1 MGLSLNSE
9 SERIGYPPASIS
21 LASPIL
27 FDGVLEA
34 MEMSVILFD
43 RYGKICYMNSS
54 ALRLFHMQPGIAY
67 RNITYL
73 YIFKQY
79 RWHDEEDH
87 PLSLAQLPF
96 SLLWQQTTSPHHLS
110 RTVVLSHA
118 EYKQSFQFNCSLVFD
133 SHQQIS
139 SILCTF
145 ETRPEVPQKSWQVY
159 KTYQAITSLIQATLH
174 LPQLLDISFERE
186 ELPLPERIG
195 FFAQYLVDLIRQVL
209 EYDQVLLL
217 SIGPE
222 PTRYIYYIAISG
234 LSTEQK
240 QRRIEIS
247 GHISLDHF
255 FDAATIELLFQ
266 NKFCIIEHS
275 RVSLPFT
282 SLPDFSPQTEMLEV
296 PIFFGIQLVGVL
308 VCAKNKPC
316 SHYSSEE
323 ISLTRTITELLTL
336 ILVNIR
342 SLKDSEKP
350 QAKTLLAKEIDH
362 LIESFLN
369 SVSHEFKTPL
379 TVIMGNVQLAMRRIK
394 AIQRTIAEQP
404 EKANQHME
412 NVQALLEQATQGVS
426 ALNLLLDTII
436 DDIQVQRGLL
446 TLNKSRFDL
455 FALLQEVIEKQQKQH
470 PENTIQFRTTP
481 PIATLFI
488 MADRECVERAATT
501 YIINALLH
509 TPHDS
514 PVVVQVEQP
523 HEKVRVLVS
532 DKGPVI
538 ADMEKKD
545 VWERFTRPR
554 VVSPVHESDWSLGL
568 GLYLCQALIQRHRG
582 QVGFESTPEHGTTF
596 WFELPTTQDEPEQ
609 SSE

>member
-1 MGLSLNSE
+1 MGLSVNPE
-9 SERIGYPPASIS
+9 PERIGSSPDSMP
-21 LASPIL
+21 LALPIL
-27 FDGVLEA
+27 CNEVLEA

-43 RYGKICYMNSS
+43 RHGKICYMNSS
-54 ALRLFHMQPGIAY
+54 ALQLFHMQPGIAY
-67 RNITYL
+67 RDMTYL
-73 YIFKQY
+73 HLFKQY
-79 RWHDEEDH
+79 SWYNEEDH
-87 PLSLAQLPF
+87 PLSLSQLPF
-96 SLLWQQTTSPHHLS
+96 SLLWQQTQAPRHRS
-110 RTVVLSHA
+110 RTVILAHA
-118 EYKQSFQFNCSLVFD
+118 NYKQVFHFSCSLVFG
-133 SHQQIS
+133 SNQQIA
-139 SILCTF
+139 SILCTL
-145 ETRPEVPQKSWQVY
+145 EALPEEQQKSCQMN
-159 KTYQAITSLIQATLH
+159 KTYQALTTLIQATLH
-174 LPQLLDISFERE
+174 LPKLLDISLERE
-186 ELPLPERIG
+186 ELPLPKGIG

-234 LSTEQK
+234 LSTEQR

-266 NKFCIIEHS
+266 NKICIIEHS

-296 PIFFGIQLVGVL
+296 PIFFGMQLVGVL

-316 SHYSSEE
+316 YHYSSEE
-323 ISLTRTITELLTL
+323 ILLTRTITELLTL

-350 QAKTLLAKEIDH
+350 QAKTLLAKESDH

-379 TVIMGNVQLAMRRIK
+379 TVVMGNVQLAMRRIK

-404 EKANQHME
+404 EKAHQHIE

-426 ALNLLLDTII
+426 ILNVLLDTII

-455 FALLQEVIEKQQKQH
+455 LALLQEVIEKQQKQH
-470 PENTIQFRTTP
+470 PENAIQFRTTP

-488 MADRECVERAATT
+488 MADRECVERATTT
-501 YIINALLH
+501 YIINALIH

-514 PVVVQVEQP
+514 PVVVQVEQSQG
-523 HEKVRVLVS
+523 KVRVLVT

-538 ADMEKKD
+538 VDAEQKD
-545 VWERFTRPR
+545 VWERFARPR

-568 GLYLCQALIQRHRG
+568 GLYICQALILRHRG

-596 WFELPTTQDEPEQ
+596 WFELPIAEDEPEQ
-609 SSE
+609 R